1 MRIAIASD
9 HAAVALKS
17 KIVAWLQ
24 ARGHEAVDLG
34 PTSPESVDY
43 PDYAERVTAEITA
56 GRAASGILICGTG
69 IGMSLA
75 ANKVPGI
82 RAAVANDPFM
92 ARLARAH
99 NDANI
104 LCLGARVI
112 GDGLAEA
119 ILEAWLGAS
128 FEGGRHARRV
138 DKISAIERRWSGPE
152 ADA

>member
-1 MRIAIASD
+1 M
-9 HAAVALKS
+9 
-17 KIVAWLQ
+17 
-24 ARGHEAVDLG
+24 GHEVLDLG
-34 PTSPESVDY
+34 TDGEASVDY
-43 PDYAERVTAEITA
+43 PRYALAVARAVRGGEAEL
-56 GRAASGILICGTG
+56 GIFLCGTG
-69 IGMSLA
+69 IGGSIA